1 MNKVVSFSS
10 GKGGVG
16 KTSLV
21 ANMGRLLAKSGQ
33 RVLLVDGDWTLGKLR
48 ITLGVKAQWT
58 IDQVLSGEIELEN
71 AITPVSE
78 NLFLLASP
86 NGATDFNEL
95 TEVQRTQLF
104 FEMEGLEDKFDW
116 ILLDHSSGIGQDVL
130 HFAAAAHEHLIL
142 TTSEPTSYT
151 DAYAIMKVLS
161 KRFSITEF
169 KLVVTMSHNLVE
181 SWGIIDRFADV
192 ARSKL
197 GVKIKVVDVLDFD
210 KRVSECLRQGDLF
223 VNKYPESVLAQ
234 KLEKAIYTLCKGT
247 QKQNGLRFF
256 YGKTSN
262 LLG

>member
-1 MNKVVSFSS
+1 MNRVVSFSS

-16 KTSLV
+16 KTSVV
-21 ANMGRLLAKSGQ
+21 ANMGKLLAKSGQ
-33 RVLLVDGDWTLGKLR
+33 KVLLVDGDWTLGKLR
-48 ITLGVKAQWT
+48 ITLGVKTEWT
-58 IDQVLSGEIELEN
+58 IEQVLNGEMGIEK
-71 AITPVSE
+71 AIAPVCE

-86 NGATDFNEL
+86 NGILDFNEL
-95 TEVQRTQLF
+95 TEIQRTQLF
-104 FEMEGLEDKFDW
+104 FEMESLEDRFDW

-130 HFAAAAHEHLIL
+130 HFAAAAHEHVIL

-161 KRFSITEF
+161 KRFSINEF
-169 KLVVTMSHNLVE
+169 KVVVTMSHNLVE

-197 GVKIKVVDVLDFD
+197 GVKVKVIDVFDFD
-210 KRVSECLRQGDLF
+210 QRVSECLRGGDLF
-223 VNKYPESVLAQ
+223 VNKYPESILAQ
-234 KLEKAIYTLCKGT
+234 KLEKAIYSLCKGT

-256 YGKTSN
+256 YGKTTN

>member
-1 MNKVVSFSS
+1 MNRVVSFSS

-21 ANMGRLLAKSGQ
+21 ANMGRLLSKNGEK
-33 RVLLVDGDWTLGKLR
+33 VLLVDGDWTLGKLR
-48 ITLGVKAQWT
+48 ITLGVKTDWT
-58 IDQVLSGEIELEN
+58 IEQVLKGEMELTK
-71 AITPVSE
+71 AIARVSE
-78 NLFLLASP
+78 NLYLLASP
-86 NGATDFNEL
+86 NGSLGFNEL
-95 TEVQRTQLF
+95 TQNQRTQLF
-104 FEMEGLEDKFDW
+104 FEMEGLEGQFDW

-161 KRFSITEF
+161 QRFSVKEF

-181 SWGIIDRFADV
+181 SWGIIDRFSDV

-210 KRVSECLRQGDLF
+210 PRVSECLRNGDLF
-223 VNKYPESVLAQ
+223 VNKYPESILAQ
-234 KLEKAIYTLCKGT
+234 KLEKVIYSLCKGSE
-247 QKQNGLRFF
+247 KQNGLRFF
-256 YGKTSN
+256 YGKTTN